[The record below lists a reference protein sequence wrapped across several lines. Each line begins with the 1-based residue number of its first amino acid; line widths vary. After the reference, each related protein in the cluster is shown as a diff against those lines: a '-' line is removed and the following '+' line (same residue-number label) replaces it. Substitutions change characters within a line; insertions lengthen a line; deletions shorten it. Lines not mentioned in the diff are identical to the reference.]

1 MRLRAV
7 GQEMSITGHKPDFF
21 AYFFVSRGVACPM
34 ILKEDVVSGYTA
46 GAGEIGHTVIC
57 VDGEQKCVNDLGS
70 EGAIFAKCQEAMLA
84 GRLPEL
90 KGLMEKDGRLRM
102 ERIRTLFCII

>member
-1 MRLRAV
+1 MEHHLRIQRETAC
-7 GQEMSITGHKPDFF
+7 SWTGNE
-21 AYFFVSRGVACPM
+21 YNG
-34 ILKEDVVSGYTA
+34 A
-46 GAGEIGHTVIC
+46 GAGEIGHTVSC
-57 VDGEQKCVNDLGS
+57 VDGEQKCVDDLGS

>member
-1 MRLRAV
+1 
-7 GQEMSITGHKPDFF
+7 MSICFNRRISSFVVKNGICSRTGT
-21 AYFFVSRGVACPM
+21 
-34 ILKEDVVSGYTA
+34 E
-46 GAGEIGHTVIC
+46 AGEIGHTVSC
-57 VDGEQKCVNDLGS
+57 VDGEQKCVDDLGS

>member
-1 MRLRAV
+1 MQLDRKNEYN
-7 GQEMSITGHKPDFF
+7 G
-21 AYFFVSRGVACPM
+21 
-34 ILKEDVVSGYTA
+34 A
-46 GAGEIGHTVIC
+46 GAGEIGHTVSC
-57 VDGEQKCVNDLGS
+57 VDGEQKCVDDLGS

>member
-1 MRLRAV
+1 M
-7 GQEMSITGHKPDFF
+7 
-21 AYFFVSRGVACPM
+21 
-34 ILKEDVVSGYTA
+34 
-46 GAGEIGHTVIC
+46 IC
-57 VDGEQKCVNDLGS
+57 VDGEQKCVDDLGS

-102 ERIRTLFCII
+102 GAYSYAFLYNIMIKTFNKMKNRKKLRRSHVKFNRP